1 MTSDIAIDRHHAGH
15 DLYVTDATHAL
26 HPMVPRVLVRCCR
39 CGRLGVGVIETDA
52 DRAYTSLMDREFDT
66 GEWWCFDALRIIGST
81 AAPCPRSATAPAGG
95 TSGNEGGDFRVDT
108 HRADA
113 TLGDG
118 AR

>member
-52 DRAYTSLMDREFDT
+52 DRAYAGLRDREFDT
-66 GEWWCFDALRIIGST
+66 GEWWFFDALRIVGST
-81 AAPCPRSATAPAGG
+81 AAPCPRLDARI
-95 TSGNEGGDFRVDT
+95 EGG
-108 HRADA
+108 AE
-113 TLGDG
+113 
-118 AR
+118 